1 MNNFSLRGTFLMFF
15 FLLAFSAMAKLKVVT
30 TTSVF
35 ADFIQ
40 NIGGTEQLEVKYIV
54 PMGQDP
60 HTYQLTDN
68 DKILL
73 NAADI
78 IFKNGLQYEM
88 SLDDFLKKNTVKAV
102 ISVLSDGV
110 TPFPNPKSRYEKD
123 PHAWMST
130 YNALFYIHNI
140 KKTLINVDASN
151 SMIYEK
157 SYDTYRSALVR
168 LEEELFTFLN
178 KLPMY
183 QRTLITNHRGF
194 AYFARAY
201 NLQTFTLLDIAEE
214 EISSDA
220 FRQLRKQIRV
230 DSVAVFFGENTL
242 KKSNLETFGKE
253 MNCKIGADL
262 YVDAL
267 GDAQSPAPT
276 YLQMMRYDAQQIFE
290 GLKEQNTAVSPP
302 SIKETLQP
310 YWWIIF
316 ATVLAVAGVLFWHFK
331 RGK

>member
-1 MNNFSLRGTFLMFF
+1 MVL
-15 FLLAFSAMAKLKVVT
+15 FLLTFSAMAKLKVVT

-35 ADFIQ
+35 ADLIQ
-40 NIGGTEQLEVKYIV
+40 NIGDPELLEVQYIV

-60 HTYQLTDN
+60 HTYQLTDK
-68 DKILL
+68 DKTLL
-73 NAADI
+73 NEADI
-78 IFKNGLQYEM
+78 IFKNGLQYET
-88 SLDDFLKKNTVKAV
+88 SLDDFLKKNTPKGFIA
-102 ISVLSDGV
+102 ILSDGV

-140 KKTLINVDASN
+140 KKTLLQVDASH
-151 SMIYEK
+151 SAIYEK
-157 SYDTYRSALVR
+157 KYDTYRASLVR

-178 KLPMY
+178 NLPMY

-214 EISSDA
+214 EVTTDG
-220 FRQLRKQIRV
+220 LRMLRRQIRA
-230 DSVAVFFGENTL
+230 DSVAIFFGESTL
-242 KKSNLETFGKE
+242 KKDNLEAFGKE

-267 GDAQSPAPT
+267 GNAQSPAPT
-276 YLQMMRYDAQQIFE
+276 YIQMMRYDAQQIFE

-310 YWWIIF
+310 YWWIIV
-316 ATVLAVAGVLFWHFK
+316 ATVLAVLAVLYWHFK
-331 RGK
+331 RQK